1 MVIKC
6 PRCDKIFKSSI
17 GLERHK
23 NNKNQCHDNKKIAIV
38 TNNISIPESN
48 NLLDECIDIENIKF
62 ESLPIFDY
70 NNILKD
76 GQEAKSIII
85 SGARGSGKTTLI
97 QFLYPLFLDLFDIV
111 VFFSF
116 SLHNDLYKD
125 IQEPKFD
132 DFRPDLI
139 RELFYFQKKTKN
151 KFSICII
158 MDDMISEN
166 IKKDDSLMQLYTR
179 GRNSNISVIIT
190 TQHMNIMKNTN
201 RANCSFIFFGKT
213 NTPASRL
220 VLIED
225 YLLPIIKIPK
235 ELNIKTKSKKIEYLD
250 AWVQNHTQDHN
261 FIVIDYFSDGE
272 QVYNFKAPFIE

>member
-1 MVIKC
+1 MVIQCKK
-6 PRCDKIFKSSI
+6 CDKVFKSNI
-17 GLERHK
+17 ALEKHE
-23 NNKNQCHDNKKIAIV
+23 NKKTPCHDNKPVAIV
-38 TNNISIPESN
+38 NNNINNVYESEFLEDKS
-48 NLLDECIDIENIKF
+48 NLQFEKLKAFDIK
-62 ESLPIFDY
+62 
-70 NNILKD
+70 NILKD

-97 QFLYPLFLDLFDIV
+97 QFLYPLLMDLFDIV

-132 DFRPDLI
+132 NYHPQLVK
-139 RELFYFQKKTKN
+139 ELFYFQKKTKN
-151 KFSICII
+151 KLSLCVV
-158 MDDMISEN
+158 MDDMISES
-166 IKKDDSLMQLYTR
+166 IKHDDSLMQLYTR

-213 NTPASRL
+213 NTASSRL

-235 ELNIKTKSKKIEYLD
+235 ELGIKTKSAKIDYLD
-250 AWVQNHTQDHN
+250 AWVQNYTQDHN
-261 FIVIDYFSDGE
+261 FLVIDYFNTGE
-272 QVYNFKAPFIE
+272 TVYNYKVPL